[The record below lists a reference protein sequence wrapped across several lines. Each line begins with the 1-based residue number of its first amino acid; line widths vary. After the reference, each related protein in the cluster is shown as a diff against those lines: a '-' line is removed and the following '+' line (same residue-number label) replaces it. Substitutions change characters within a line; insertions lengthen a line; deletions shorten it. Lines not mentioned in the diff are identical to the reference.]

1 MNVRVTREA
10 RWAMRERARI
20 AGAMR
25 PDLPDGP
32 GVPGRTGGA
41 MTEDELL
48 QGYAGA
54 ARTAQDDRYPDTRP
68 QTPIDWDLAVGEPLS
83 RREGGSE

>member
-54 ARTAQDDRYPDTRP
+54 ARTAQDARQHQERP
-68 QTPIDWDLAVGEPLS
+68 RVPVDWDLAVGEPLA
-83 RREGGSE
+83 RREGGTE